1 MRTPLS
7 RVRALGAAKAGTGHF
22 IATRVTSVALAI
34 VLTIFLAIIVALV
47 GEPYEIVHATL
58 ASPLAA
64 LAMVAGVLATM
75 VHMRLGMQTI
85 IEDYVHDDMLK
96 LVLLTAN
103 SLFSWGVGLASLF
116 AILKLALG
124 G

>member
-7 RVRALGAAKAGTGHF
+7 RVRALGAAKEGTGHF
-22 IATRVTSVALAI
+22 IVMRVTSVALAI
-34 VLTIFLAIIVALV
+34 VLTIFLVIIVALV
-47 GEPYEIVHATL
+47 GEPYEIVRATL

-64 LAMVAGVLATM
+64 LVMAAGVLATTI
-75 VHMRLGMQTI
+75 HMRLGMQTI
-85 IEDYVHDDMLK
+85 IEDYVHDDLVK

-103 SLFSWGVGLASLF
+103 ALFAWGVGLACLF

-124 G
+124 S